1 MVTRVHFHWRRAGR
15 LPGCGPQERQ
25 RGRFGFTL
33 VELLVVIAIIGV
45 LVAILLPAVQAAR
58 EAGRRMQCRN
68 NLKQLA
74 LAANNHLD
82 VHKFFPTG
90 GWGWGWAGDP
100 NYGYDLNQPAGW
112 MYNILPFIEE
122 QAVHDLGKGLADNSS
137 AGGRQAAIMRAI
149 ETVIPLYF
157 CPTRRTATA
166 VPFVHGQNYFNAP
179 PPNRPAVVGRND
191 YVACAGDT
199 AVLAECLGPS
209 TYAEG
214 LKGHGCWTSSNNN
227 RMNGMTVLRG
237 SGLIGLKKVTDGTS
251 KTILYGEK
259 YLAVRTYETTDHDN
273 DQGWNLGHDRD
284 INRWSDLPPYNDALG
299 QPSRYSVFGSAH
311 AGGMQVSMADGSV
324 HTVPYEIDQVVFR
337 RLGIRNDG
345 LPASIPD

>member
-1 MVTRVHFHWRRAGR
+1 MVTRLNFYSRIAARLASRASRKPR
-15 LPGCGPQERQ
+15 LCRV
-25 RGRFGFTL
+25 GFTL

-74 LAANNHLD
+74 LGANNHLD

-100 NYGYDLNQPAGW
+100 NYGFGLNQPSGW

-122 QAVHDLGKGLADNSS
+122 QAVHDLGKGLPENTTRKD
-137 AGGRQAAIMRAI
+137 AIRTAVG
-149 ETVIPLYF
+149 TVIPLYF
-157 CPTRRTATA
+157 CPSRRSAQA
-166 VPFVHGQNYFNAP
+166 SLFVHGTNFVNASMRRNVDP
-179 PPNRPAVVGRND
+179 VARND
-191 YVACAGDT
+191 YVACAGDI
-199 AVLAECLGPS
+199 AVLQECYGPGS
-209 TYAEG
+209 YAEG
-214 LKGHGCWTSSNNN
+214 LKGHGCWNSNGNN
-227 RMNGMTVLRG
+227 RMNGMNVLRG
-237 SGLIGLKKVTDGTS
+237 SGLVGLKKVTDGVS
-251 KTILYGEK
+251 KTLLFGEK
-259 YLAVRTYETTDHDN
+259 YLRANLVETTDHDN

-284 INRWSDLPPYNDALG
+284 INRWSDQPPYNDALG

-311 AGGMQVSMADGSV
+311 AGGMQIAMADGSI
-324 HTVPYEIDQVVFR
+324 HTIPYEIDPVVFR

-345 LPASIPD
+345 LPAQIPE

>member
-1 MVTRVHFHWRRAGR
+1 MVTRLQFGSRLAARLADRASLERRPRRA
-15 LPGCGPQERQ
+15 
-25 RGRFGFTL
+25 GFTL

-74 LAANNHLD
+74 LGANNHLD
-82 VHKFFPTG
+82 AHKFFPTG

-100 NYGYDLNQPAGW
+100 NYGFGLNQPSGW

-122 QAVHDLGKGLADNSS
+122 QAVHDLGKGLGEPQRS
-137 AGGRQAAIMRAI
+137 AAIKIAI

-157 CPTRRTATA
+157 CPTRRTAQSVA
-166 VPFVHGQNYFNAP
+166 FVHGTNYTNAR
-179 PPNRPAVVGRND
+179 PPNRPVTVGRND
-191 YVACAGDT
+191 YVACAGDL
-199 AVLAECLGPS
+199 AVLAECYGPA
-209 TYAEG
+209 TYQEG
-214 LKGHGCWTSSNNN
+214 LTGHGCWNSSNNN
-227 RMNGMTVLRG
+227 KMNGMNVLRN
-237 SGLIGLKKVTDGTS
+237 SGLIGLKKVTDGVS
-251 KTILYGEK
+251 KTILFGEK
-259 YLAVRTYETTDHDN
+259 YLQARTVETTDHDN

-284 INRWSDLPPYNDALG
+284 INRWCDQPPYNDALG

-311 AGGMQVSMADGSV
+311 AGGMQIAMADGSI
-324 HTVPYEIDQVVFR
+324 HTIPYEIDPLIFR

-345 LPASIPD
+345 LPAQLPQ

>member
-1 MVTRVHFHWRRAGR
+1 MVTRLNLDSCLAARLSRR
-15 LPGCGPQERQ
+15 GPKELRPC
-25 RGRFGFTL
+25 RFGFTL

-58 EAGRRMQCRN
+58 EAARRNQCRN

-82 VHKFFPTG
+82 VNKFFPTG

-100 NYGYDLNQPAGW
+100 NYGYGLNQPAGW

-122 QAVHDLGKGLADNSS
+122 QAVHDLGKSLPENSNQRR
-137 AGGRQAAIMRAI
+137 AATKAAI
-149 ETVIPLYF
+149 ESVIPLYF

-166 VPFVHGQNYFNAP
+166 VAFVHGTNYVNAP
-179 PPNRPAVVGRND
+179 PPNRPVTVGRND

-199 AVLAECLGPS
+199 AVLAECFGPGS
-209 TYAEG
+209 YQEG

-227 RMNGMTVLRG
+227 RMNGMNVLRG
-237 SGLIGLKKVTDGTS
+237 SGLIGLKRVTDGLS
-251 KTILYGEK
+251 KTLMYGEK
-259 YLAVRTYETTDHDN
+259 YLVVRSYETTDHDN

-284 INRWSDLPPYNDALG
+284 INRWSDVPPFNDALG

-311 AGGMQVSMADGSV
+311 PGGMQVAMGDGSV
-324 HTVPYEIDQVVFR
+324 HTIPYEIDAVVFR
-337 RLGIRNDG
+337 RLGVRNDG
-345 LPASIPD
+345 LPAAIPQ

>member
-1 MVTRVHFHWRRAGR
+1 MERRLRRV
-15 LPGCGPQERQ
+15 
-25 RGRFGFTL
+25 GFTL

-45 LVAILLPAVQAAR
+45 LVAILLPAIQAAR

-68 NLKQLA
+68 NIKQLA

-82 VHKFFPTG
+82 VNKFFPTG

-122 QAVHDLGKGLADNSS
+122 AALHDLGKGTAENS
-137 AGGRQAAIMRAI
+137 APRREAIKAAI
-149 ETVIPLYF
+149 ETPVPLYF
-157 CPTRRTATA
+157 CPTRRSAES
-166 VPFVHGQNYFNAP
+166 VPFVHGQNYYNLGSL
-179 PPNRPAVVGRND
+179 RPKVVGRND

-209 TYAEG
+209 NYQTG
-214 LKGHGCWTSSNNN
+214 LKSGDSCWNASNNN
-227 RMNGMTVLRG
+227 RMNGMNVLRN
-237 SGLIGLKKVTDGTS
+237 SGLIGLKKVKDGVS
-251 KTILYGEK
+251 KTILIGEK
-259 YLAVRTYETTDHDN
+259 YLQAKTYETSDHDN

-284 INRWSDLPPYNDALG
+284 IVRWCDLPPYNDALG

-311 AGGMQVSMADGSV
+311 PGGMQISMADGSV
-324 HTVPYEIDQVVFR
+324 HTIPYEVDLVVFR
-337 RLGIRNDG
+337 RLGVRNDG
-345 LPASIPD
+345 LPVQVPQ